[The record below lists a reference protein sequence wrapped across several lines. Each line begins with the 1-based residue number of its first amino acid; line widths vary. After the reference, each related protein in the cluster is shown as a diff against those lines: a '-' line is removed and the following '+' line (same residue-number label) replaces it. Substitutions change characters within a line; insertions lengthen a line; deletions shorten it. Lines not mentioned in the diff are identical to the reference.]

1 MRSRLWPHAD
11 APELASEAAG
21 FAAGADVPT
30 LDVVFIAEQDGRA
43 IGFLEL
49 SVREFSDGCD
59 SMPVPYV
66 EGWYVEPH
74 ARGTGVGR
82 GLMQAAEAWS
92 TDRGFT
98 ELASDTEIENEASLR
113 AHERCGFE
121 ETERLIKL
129 RKRLSV

>member
-11 APELASEAAG
+11 AAELAREAATFSG
-21 FAAGADVPT
+21 GADVPT
-30 LDVVFIAEQDGRA
+30 LDAVFIAERDGRA
-43 IGFLEL
+43 VGFLEL
-49 SVREFSDGCD
+49 SLREFSDGCD

-66 EGWYVEPH
+66 EGWYVEPG

-82 GLMQAAEAWS
+82 ALMQAAEAWS
-92 TDRGFT
+92 RERGFT
-98 ELASDTEIENEASLR
+98 ELASDTQLDNDGSLR

-129 RKRLSV
+129 RKQLA